1 MDFGGHWIYFTCME
15 IKEPIKER
23 NLIYSL
29 SELKLYPLETLGFFK
44 VIISK
49 LFNQMDR
56 SGDRG
61 PNVLFIIE

>member
-1 MDFGGHWIYFTCME
+1 MNLGGHWIYFTCME

-23 NLIYSL
+23 KPTYSL
-29 SELKLYPLETLGFFK
+29 SELKLYPLERLRFFK
-44 VIISK
+44 VMILK

-61 PNVLFIIE
+61 PNVLFLIE